1 MSAED
6 KLRELADRYGWPEDV
21 VQDVRTLMAA
31 ESNAAFDHGQQVE
44 RSAWQRRGIEVDAAR
59 YQWIKARKGLD
70 LRTSVS
76 WWQRQ
81 DGSTF
86 WSTHSLAADGT
97 AYAAAESLDAM
108 IDSAMTGAQ
117 P

>member
-1 MSAED
+1 MNAD
-6 KLRELADRYGWPEDV
+6 DRLREI
-21 VQDVRTLMAA
+21 A
-31 ESNAAFDHGQQVE
+31 ESNGWPGELLEQMRTLLAVECNVAFDHGQRVE
-44 RSAWQRRGIEVDAAR
+44 RLAWERRGLEADAAR
-59 YQWIKARKGLD
+59 YRWLKARKGLD
-70 LRTSVS
+70 LRTGAS

-97 AYAAAESLDAM
+97 AYAAAESLDAT
-108 IDSAMTGAQ
+108 IDAAMTGAQ